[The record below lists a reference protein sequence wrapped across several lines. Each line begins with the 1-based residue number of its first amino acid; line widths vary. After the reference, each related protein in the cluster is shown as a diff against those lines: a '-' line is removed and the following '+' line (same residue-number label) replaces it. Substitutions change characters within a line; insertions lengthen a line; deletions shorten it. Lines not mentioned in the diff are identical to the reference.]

1 MATADQYAS
10 WIVANQDKKG
20 TPEFETVASAYKQA
34 RGESSAS
41 ASPAPSSAKPEP
53 RSFLAETGRQLGLSA
68 RHGIEGVGGTLDMLA
83 SPIRAGMNLALPQD
97 MQIRGQTGQA
107 LSDVIG
113 LPKPETGI
121 ERVSGDIAR
130 SMAAGG
136 GFVKGAQLATSATS
150 GVANA
155 VMRMLSQAPA
165 AQVVAAGSAGA
176 GSGLAREA
184 GGGEGAQLAAGLA
197 GAMAP
202 AAAGSM
208 INVGRA
214 VKDYVHPSVGSLGR
228 RAAGDKADDVIAAMM
243 QTKSNVPGVKLTAGE
258 ASVPANSAEFA
269 AFQKAAANENAS
281 KFYGPI
287 GVKGQQATARLD
299 AVRSFGKT
307 STDLDAAVLARRA
320 ASTKNYGDAFQQKIN
335 ADPALAKMMQNPY
348 VKDAL
353 PEALKLA
360 KANGISPKSNLTEFM
375 HFVKL
380 GLDAK
385 LQSANNPNLPAI
397 SGAAKKAIQDAQSNL
412 VAWMGQKNP
421 LYDAARTSHMAA
433 SKPINQMRV
442 GQDLEQALVAP
453 ATGMER
459 AASFGAKVRQA
470 ENTISKGSGNPR
482 IQDLTSG
489 QRKIVDAI
497 EEDFL
502 RNQQFKELA
511 IAGKQGMEER
521 IGAPTLPP
529 TGFFQPA
536 ISAARSWVNKGL
548 GTGHQ
553 QALKRAAEVM
563 DNPQEMARLMR
574 EATPAQRKIL
584 ESLWAQRT
592 MQGVV
597 TSSENQ
603 RNNDGLLNEPTSTR
617 RQSTSGLLN

>member
-1 MATADQYAS
+1 MAGRDL
-10 WIVANQDKKG
+10 
-20 TPEFETVASAYKQA
+20 SAELF
-34 RGESSAS
+34 GEQKPTGGRDLSAELFG
-41 ASPAPSSAKPEP
+41 AATSPAPSSAKPKP

-299 AVRSFGKT
+299 H
-307 STDLDAAVLARRA
+307 L
-320 ASTKNYGDAFQQKIN
+320 
-335 ADPALAKMMQNPY
+335 
-348 VKDAL
+348 
-353 PEALKLA
+353 
-360 KANGISPKSNLTEFM
+360 
-375 HFVKL
+375 
-380 GLDAK
+380 
-385 LQSANNPNLPAI
+385 
-397 SGAAKKAIQDAQSNL
+397 
-412 VAWMGQKNP
+412 
-421 LYDAARTSHMAA
+421 
-433 SKPINQMRV
+433 
-442 GQDLEQALVAP
+442 
-453 ATGMER
+453 
-459 AASFGAKVRQA
+459 
-470 ENTISKGSGNPR
+470 
-482 IQDLTSG
+482 
-489 QRKIVDAI
+489 
-497 EEDFL
+497 
-502 RNQQFKELA
+502 
-511 IAGKQGMEER
+511 
-521 IGAPTLPP
+521 
-529 TGFFQPA
+529 
-536 ISAARSWVNKGL
+536 
-548 GTGHQ
+548 
-553 QALKRAAEVM
+553 
-563 DNPQEMARLMR
+563 
-574 EATPAQRKIL
+574 
-584 ESLWAQRT
+584 QRT
-592 MQGVV
+592 TVML
-597 TSSENQ
+597 SS
-603 RNNDGLLNEPTSTR
+603 RK
-617 RQSTSGLLN
+617 